1 MNAKLLAL
9 KHLTVVKH
17 TKNNSKQRVQ
27 SQMGVFYVYICIYIY
42 LYLIIFVYMCA
53 WASTATSPGWELLM
67 LGAEC
72 VLFK

>member
-27 SQMGVFYVYICIYIY
+27 SQMGLFYVYICIYIY
-42 LYLIIFVYMCA
+42 IFIFDNICVYVCVGIN
-53 WASTATSPGWELLM
+53 SNKSRLGTSDARG
-67 LGAEC
+67 
-72 VLFK
+72 